1 MRFSKVRLF
10 NSAKK
15 KYVLKAFTSQ
25 RGNTNTYLNVEASL
39 YVRGNIS
46 QAESDRDAALSCAR

>member
-1 MRFSKVRLF
+1 MRFSKVRRF
-10 NSAKK
+10 NSAK